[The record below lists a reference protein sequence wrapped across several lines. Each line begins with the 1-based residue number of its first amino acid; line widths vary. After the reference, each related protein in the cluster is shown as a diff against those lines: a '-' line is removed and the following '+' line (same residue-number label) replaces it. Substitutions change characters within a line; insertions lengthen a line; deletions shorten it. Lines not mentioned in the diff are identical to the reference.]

1 MNNIKINFNKI
12 NFDRQ
17 LKKIIEEKQINLYI
31 MMEEV

>member
-17 LKKIIEEKQINLYI
+17 LKKDNRRETNRSNI
-31 MMEEV
+31 